1 MNAGTSDSD
10 ANEEDSVEDLLKF
23 RLSKAIIYPNPAI
36 NEAFIRLPESS
47 SAVWINIY
55 DLNGR
60 QVMNF
65 NVSNDVTNEYT
76 IPVSRLEQGVYMVRL
91 LGNEGVI
98 EQLRLII
105 NR

>member
-1 MNAGTSDSD
+1 
-10 ANEEDSVEDLLKF
+10 
-23 RLSKAIIYPNPAI
+23 
-36 NEAFIRLPESS
+36 
-47 SAVWINIY
+47 
-55 DLNGR
+55 
-60 QVMNF
+60 MNF
-65 NVSNDVTNEYT
+65 NVSNEVTNEYT